1 MTPRNPSAAS
11 DDTPLAALLQEAA
24 RRGGDLID
32 ELVPRTREALLR
44 QIEGTRDLAERDAIA
59 RAIGALLQAAPALR
73 ADYAQ
78 ALQEAFEAE
87 VRGDPL
93 TTGFDA
99 GPSSLRFEELELM
112 DEQQVQA
119 RIAAA
124 RGLQQALLAAETEL
138 ADLNALV
145 CALLGLREVQSER
158 NPLRPQVYLDTLQE
172 AIARQAGDASSRQR
186 WAQAMVPLL
195 GAQLRNLYRALLAQ
209 LQRQRV
215 QPARYA
221 IRSAPAA
228 GPVLGAVAAPPAA
241 VGPGASAG
249 AAAPAPA
256 PALRSSQLTVQQL
269 RGLMNG
275 SAQDIDMLA
284 QEVVNLVITHIAGD
298 PRVLPALWQLVYELE
313 PALLALARADLNF
326 FHDRQHP
333 ARLLLEEVIRH
344 GFAYE
349 SEDAPGFIDFLAQVR
364 PVLHD
369 IDVAQAASPAPFA
382 RALQQLRQLWA
393 QAEREQQQRRE
404 AAIRA
409 LQQAEQR
416 NRLAQ
421 QIAEHIRA
429 QPDTVL
435 VPDVVVEFACG
446 PWAQVMAQAQVS
458 GRAGQPGAPDY
469 VALLEDLFWS
479 VRPDLTRKQP
489 GQLAKVV
496 PPLLQGLRE
505 GLDSIAYPPERTQA
519 FFDQLFELHQGR
531 RAARAS
537 ARAASP
543 STSASTARPW
553 LAPQEARES
562 GFIDDLGPSVAPDT
576 GFPATVPATLPGEL
590 APAEAAD
597 ASGAAEPTPEA
608 AAPAAAALLQLE
620 QLQPGQWVEV
630 YAGGHWS
637 RLQLVWRSDN
647 ASFCLFANAQGSN
660 HSMTRRMFE
669 RLVAQGQL
677 RALAADAVVDR
688 AFDAVAALALRNSAA
703 QDGGGRGER

>member
-1 MTPRNPSAAS
+1 MTPRTTLAPDA
-11 DDTPLAALLQEAA
+11 PLTALLQEAA

-32 ELVPRTREALLR
+32 ELVPRTREALLQ
-44 QIEGTRDLAERDAIA
+44 QIASTRDLAERDAMA

-73 ADYAQ
+73 AGYAQ
-78 ALQEAFEAE
+78 ALWESFVRE
-87 VRGDPL
+87 VRGEPPDTMP
-93 TTGFDA
+93 DA

-138 ADLNALV
+138 TDLNALV

-172 AIARQAGDASSRQR
+172 VIARQGGDAASRQHWTR
-186 WAQAMVPLL
+186 AMVPLL
-195 GAQLRNLYRALLAQ
+195 GAQLRPLYRQLLAQ
-209 LQRQRV
+209 LQQQRV

-221 IRSAPAA
+221 IRSAPTA
-228 GPVLGAVAAPPAA
+228 GPAL
-241 VGPGASAG
+241 
-249 AAAPAPA
+249 AAARA
-256 PALRSSQLTVQQL
+256 SSQLTVQQL
-269 RGLMNG
+269 RELMSG
-275 SAQDIDMLA
+275 SAQDIEALA

-298 PRVLPALWQLVYELE
+298 PRVLPAVWQLVYELE
-313 PALLALARADLNF
+313 PALLALARADLHF
-326 FHDRQHP
+326 FHDRHHP
-333 ARLLLEEVIRH
+333 ARELLEEVIRH

-349 SEDAPGFIDFLAQVR
+349 SEEAPGFTDFLAQVR

-369 IDVAQAASPAPFA
+369 IDPAHAVSPAPFA
-382 RALQQLRQLWA
+382 AALQQLRQLWA
-393 QAEREQQQRRE
+393 QAERVQQQRRE

-421 QIAEHIRA
+421 QIAEHIRT

-435 VPDVVVEFACG
+435 VPDAVVEFACG

-458 GRAGQPGAPDY
+458 GCAGQPGVPDY

-489 GQLAKVV
+489 GQLARVV
-496 PPLLQGLRE
+496 PALLQGLRE
-505 GLDSIAYPPERTQA
+505 GLASINYPPEQTQQ

-531 RAARAS
+531 RVSSRLRAQPV
-537 ARAASP
+537 AD
-543 STSASTARPW
+543 RPW

-562 GFIDDLGPSVAPDT
+562 GFIDDLDGGQGADT
-576 GFPATVPATLPGEL
+576 DFPATVPAAMEPDF
-590 APAEAAD
+590 PAT
-597 ASGAAEPTPEA
+597 EPMGLSPP
-608 AAPAAAALLQLE
+608 AAPAAEPEAAGSPALE
-620 QLQPGQWVEV
+620 QLQLGQWVEI
-630 YAGGHWS
+630 YAGGHWT
-637 RLQLVWRSDN
+637 RLQLAWRSDN
-647 ASFCLFANAQGSN
+647 AALCLFVSAQGSN

-669 RLVAQGQL
+669 RLVQQGQL

-688 AFDAVAALALRNSAA
+688 AFDAVAELALRNSAA
-703 QDGGGRGER
+703 QQAGEPPPAD

>member
-1 MTPRNPSAAS
+1 MTIPPDPAAP
-11 DDTPLAALLQEAA
+11 DTPLVALLQEAA

-44 QIEGTRDLAERDAIA
+44 QIEATRDVAERDAIA
-59 RAIGALLQAAPALR
+59 RAIGALLQAAPQLR
-73 ADYAQ
+73 GDYVQ
-78 ALQEAFEAE
+78 ALLQAFTHEAHGAA
-87 VRGDPL
+87 PAA
-93 TTGFDA
+93 TPDA
-99 GPSSLRFEELELM
+99 GPTSLRFDELELM

-172 AIARQAGDASSRQR
+172 VIDRSGGDVASRQR
-186 WAQAMVPLL
+186 WGQAMVPLL
-195 GAQLRNLYRALLAQ
+195 GAQLCPLYRQLLAR
-209 LQRQRV
+209 LQQQRV

-221 IRSAPAA
+221 IRSAPMA
-228 GPVLGAVAAPPAA
+228 GPALAAT
-241 VGPGASAG
+241 
-249 AAAPAPA
+249 
-256 PALRSSQLTVQQL
+256 RTSQLTVQQL
-269 RGLMNG
+269 RGLMSG
-275 SAQDIDMLA
+275 SVQDIDTLA

-298 PRVLPALWQLVYELE
+298 PRVLPAVWQLVYELE

-326 FHDRQHP
+326 FHDKHHP
-333 ARLLLEEVIRH
+333 ARVLLEEVIRH

-349 SEDAPGFIDFLAQVR
+349 SEEAPGFIDFLAQVR

-369 IDVAQAASPAPFA
+369 IDVAQAGSPVPFA
-382 RALQQLRQLWA
+382 QALERLRQLWA
-393 QAEREQQQRRE
+393 QAERAQQQRRE

-421 QIAEHIRA
+421 QIAAHIRA
-429 QPDTVL
+429 QPETVL

-469 VALLEDLFWS
+469 LALLEDLFWS
-479 VRPDLTRKQP
+479 VRADLTRKQR
-489 GQLAKVV
+489 GQLAQVV

-505 GLDSIAYPPERTQA
+505 GLQTIAYPPEQVQA

-537 ARAASP
+537 ARQASGQ
-543 STSASTARPW
+543 PW
-553 LAPQEARES
+553 LAPQEVRAS
-562 GFIDDLGPSVAPDT
+562 GFIDVDGLGGADAADT
-576 GFPATVPATLPGEL
+576 DFPATVPLALEPGFAVIEPLPL
-590 APAEAAD
+590 SPAAHEAE
-597 ASGAAEPTPEA
+597 SGSQKPEGGAALT
-608 AAPAAAALLQLE
+608 LE
-620 QLQPGQWVEV
+620 RLQPGQWVEIQPR
-630 YAGGHWS
+630 ADGHWV

-647 ASFCLFANAQGSN
+647 AALCLFAGAQGDN
-660 HSMTRRMFE
+660 HSMTKRMFE
-669 RLVAQGQL
+669 RLVVQGRL
-677 RALAADAVVDR
+677 RALANDAVVDR
-688 AFDAVAALALRNSAA
+688 AFDAVAVLALRNSAA
-703 QDGGGRGER
+703 RGESLPGSGA

>member
-24 RRGGDLID
+24 RRGADLID

-44 QIEGTRDLAERDAIA
+44 QIEATRDLAERDAIA
-59 RAIGALLQAAPALR
+59 RAIGALLQTAPQLRGDYAAALR
-73 ADYAQ
+73 
-78 ALQEAFEAE
+78 EAFERE
-87 VRGDPL
+87 VRGDPP
-93 TTGFDA
+93 TTTPDA
-99 GPSSLRFEELELM
+99 GPTSLRFDELELM

-124 RGLQQALLAAETEL
+124 RGLQQALLAAEIEL

-172 AIARQAGDASSRQR
+172 VIGRAGGDAASRQR
-186 WAQAMVPLL
+186 WAQAMVPQL
-195 GAQLRNLYRALLAQ
+195 GAQLRPLYRQLLALLQ
-209 LQRQRV
+209 QQRV

-221 IRSAPAA
+221 IRTAPVA
-228 GPVLGAVAAPPAA
+228 GPAL
-241 VGPGASAG
+241 
-249 AAAPAPA
+249 AAAPGSA
-256 PALRSSQLTVQQL
+256 RGSQLTVQQL

-275 SAQDIDMLA
+275 SAQDIEALA

-298 PRVLPALWQLVYELE
+298 PRVLPAVWQLVYELE

-326 FHDRQHP
+326 FHDRHHP
-333 ARLLLEEVIRH
+333 ARVLLEEVIRH
-344 GFAYE
+344 GFAYP
-349 SEDAPGFIDFLAQVR
+349 SEEAPGFIDFVAQVR

-369 IDVAQAASPAPFA
+369 IDPAQAASPAPFA
-382 RALQQLRQLWA
+382 RALEQLRQLWA
-393 QAEREQQQRRE
+393 QAERAQQQRRE

-429 QPDTVL
+429 QPETVL

-458 GRAGQPGAPDY
+458 GRAGQPGVPDY
-469 VALLEDLFWS
+469 LALLEDLFWS

-489 GQLAKVV
+489 GQLARVV
-496 PPLLQGLRE
+496 PALLQGLRE
-505 GLDSIAYPPERTQA
+505 GLQTIAYPSEQAQA

-531 RAARAS
+531 RAQPVAAPAR
-537 ARAASP
+537 P
-543 STSASTARPW
+543 VPGQPW

-562 GFIDDLGPSVAPDT
+562 GFIDDLGSPPAAADAGFAATEPAALEPD
-576 GFPATVPATLPGEL
+576 FPATEPMGLPPL
-590 APAEAAD
+590 AAAV
-597 ASGAAEPTPEA
+597 AAA
-608 AAPAAAALLQLE
+608 QSAAPATPLALE
-620 QLQPGQWVEV
+620 QLQPGQWVEIQ
-630 YAGGHWS
+630 AGGHWL
-637 RLQLVWRSDN
+637 RLQLAWRSDN
-647 ASFCLFANAQGSN
+647 ATLCLFTSAQGAN
-660 HSMTRRMFE
+660 HSMTRRMFD

-703 QDGGGRGER
+703 QDGADRPPA